1 MRIFILLLLAGPATF
16 AWDSAKCSKML
27 NDGLYKKYEWGGVG
41 DYNINAMTKETKKS
55 GSFSGTSHITT
66 EGTTAVSD
74 PQYSSNVS
82 TSQSQSTSSYGDC
95 SMFGLKERREQRELY
110 LVQNFD
116 QIKRDI
122 AVGSGSHLDSL
133 SWFSLC
139 DDQSKA
145 KFNQV
150 LQKNFALLYAG
161 ADEKAVT
168 LNIDA
173 VLAGDASLQKSCFLL
188 SSLHK

>member
-1 MRIFILLLLAGPATF
+1 MRIFILLFLAAPAAF

-27 NDGLYKKYEWGGVG
+27 NDGLYKKYEWAGVG

-55 GSFSGTSHITT
+55 GSFSGYSHIST

-74 PQYSSNVS
+74 PKYSSNVS
-82 TSQSQSTSSYGDC
+82 TSQSQSSSSYGDC
-95 SMFGLKERREQRELY
+95 SMFGLEKRREQRELY

-122 AVGSGSHLDSL
+122 AVGRGSHLDSL

-139 DDQSKA
+139 DDQSKT
-145 KFNQV
+145 KFNKV
-150 LQKNFALLYAG
+150 LQENFAQLYSG
-161 ADEKAVT
+161 ADEKSIA

-173 VLAGDASLQKSCFLL
+173 ILAGDASLKKSCFLL
-188 SSLHK
+188 SSLH